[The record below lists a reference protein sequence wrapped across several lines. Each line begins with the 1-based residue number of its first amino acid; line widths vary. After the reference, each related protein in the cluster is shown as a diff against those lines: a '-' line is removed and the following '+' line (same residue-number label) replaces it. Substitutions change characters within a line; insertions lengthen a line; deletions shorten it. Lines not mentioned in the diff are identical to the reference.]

1 MNKYLCCLILLLLAG
16 CSSPT
21 EVIAYRSVPL
31 DIKLVGK
38 PPALDLM
45 PVNFMVIGDRVSL
58 SVSDYENLSYN
69 LNSITGYIEKQ
80 NSIITYYENM
90 VRRVS
95 GNDQQRNQ

>member
-16 CSSPT
+16 CSSPA
-21 EVIAYRSVPL
+21 EVIVYKTIPL

-38 PPALDLM
+38 PPALDLR
-45 PVNFMVIGDRVSL
+45 PLNFTVIGDKVSL
-58 SVSDYENLSYN
+58 SISNYENLSYN

-95 GNDQQRNQ
+95 ENDQ

>member
-1 MNKYLCCLILLLLAG
+1 MNKYFCCLILLLLAG
-16 CSSPT
+16 CSTPS
-21 EVIAYRSVPL
+21 EVVVYKTVPL
-31 DIKLVGK
+31 NIKLVDK

-45 PVNFMVIGDRVSL
+45 PVNFMVIGDKVSL
-58 SVSDYENLSYN
+58 SAGDYENLSYN

-95 GNDQQRNQ
+95 ENDQ